1 VRLLGLWT
9 MRVYL
14 ESLGCKLNQYERDRL
29 AQQFAQAGF
38 LVVDEVGEAD
48 VCVLNTC
55 AVTQRAAA
63 QSRRRLGQLR
73 RLNPSMRLVA
83 TGCYTG
89 LGDHGLDADLIV
101 ENADKEAL
109 VRRVQAAGWTALAP
123 AGAERNAGRPVI
135 LRTRPLVKVQDGCD
149 NECAYCIVRVLR
161 GRQRSRPRAEVLN
174 EIAALVE
181 QGYHEIILTGVHIGA
196 YGREFGDSLT
206 GLVRAVLERL
216 DGPTRL
222 RLSSIEPWDLNA
234 DFFDLWRDGRLCRHL
249 HLPLQS
255 GCDAT
260 LARMNRRYTTAQ
272 FAALVAQARAAI
284 PDLAVTTDLIVGLPG
299 ESEAEF
305 AQSLAFVEQ
314 IGFARAHVFAFSSRP
329 GTPAATMPAQVDPAV
344 RHERALQMAEVA
356 RRSSEAFRRQF
367 IGRRMPVLWETRR
380 ADGFWSGLTDNYI
393 RVFVPSEHLL
403 TNSFRPARLLG
414 LDGGGMRGELEEG
427 KG

>member
-1 VRLLGLWT
+1 MLGLWT

-63 QSRRRLGQLR
+63 QSRRRLYQLR
-73 RLNPSMRLVA
+73 RLNPSTRLVA

-109 VRRVQAAGWTALAP
+109 VRRVQAAGWTASEP
-123 AGAERNAGRPVI
+123 AGEEGYAGWPVI
-135 LRTRPLVKVQDGCD
+135 PRTRPLVKIQDGCD

-181 QGYHEIILTGVHIGA
+181 QGYHEIVLTGVHIGA
-196 YGREFGDSLT
+196 YGRELGDSLT

-222 RLSSIEPWDLNA
+222 RLSSIEPWDLSA

-272 FAALVAQARAAI
+272 FADLVAQARAAI

-305 AQSLAFVEQ
+305 AQSLVFVEQ
-314 IGFARAHVFAFSSRP
+314 IGFARAHVFAFSPRP
-329 GTPAATMPAQVDPAV
+329 GTPAATMPAQVEPSV
-344 RHERALQMAEVA
+344 RHERALQMAEIA

-367 IGRRMPVLWETRR
+367 IGRWMPVLWETRR
-380 ADGFWSGLTDNYI
+380 ADGLWSGLTDNYI
-393 RVFVPSEHLL
+393 RVFAHSEHSL
-403 TNSFRPARLLG
+403 TNSLRPARLLA
-414 LDGGGMRGELEEG
+414 LDGGGVRGELEEG